1 MATLKKDII
10 SISLE
15 NQELENSMISTASAH
30 LKNELIPIR
39 LVENFDAFV
48 NYISG
53 HVIQLTKT
61 KEYISRKHLPPINE
75 QMTVKAEDCT
85 PYTEQEY
92 YPLIHFFYTIALSG
106 RLLEKVSVKSGK
118 LQLNVT
124 DRLRIYEELT
134 DTEKYFFLLETFWI
148 DVNWAELQGNS
159 YNSIA
164 SQLPETFYIL
174 NRNNTSPK
182 LGKMVK
188 SQTYD
193 WNYFLL
199 YFEWLGFWICEE
211 NLERKEQRG
220 TKSAYFAN
228 SITLMPLGV
237 KMIPTLL
244 VSRNLSVWNIAVRRE
259 NGEFNGI
266 PGSVLEEVGGGNLS
280 DEDFAQFEM
289 IVEQDQSAQTFF
301 QPFIKLFPKGEL
313 VNTLPRNRN
322 LFTDGIYT
330 FKVSLSNGTTWRKVA
345 LSAKHSMED
354 LHKIIIQAF
363 QFDDDHLYSFF
374 MDGKLWSDIC
384 IVSPDDDYGH
394 THATHVQIGKMSLF
408 IKQKF
413 LYLFDYEAE
422 WVFVVEV
429 DEIEEGLNELV
440 KPFVSGAEGA
450 APQQYGDFY

>member
-1 MATLKKDII
+1 ML
-10 SISLE
+10 
-15 NQELENSMISTASAH
+15 
-30 LKNELIPIR
+30 
-39 LVENFDAFV
+39 
-48 NYISG
+48 
-53 HVIQLTKT
+53 
-61 KEYISRKHLPPINE
+61 
-75 QMTVKAEDCT
+75 
-85 PYTEQEY
+85 
-92 YPLIHFFYTIALSG
+92 
-106 RLLEKVSVKSGK
+106 
-118 LQLNVT
+118 
-124 DRLRIYEELT
+124 
-134 DTEKYFFLLETFWI
+134 
-148 DVNWAELQGNS
+148 
-159 YNSIA
+159 
-164 SQLPETFYIL
+164 
-174 NRNNTSPK
+174 
-182 LGKMVK
+182 
-188 SQTYD
+188 
-193 WNYFLL
+193 
-199 YFEWLGFWICEE
+199 
-211 NLERKEQRG
+211 
-220 TKSAYFAN
+220 
-228 SITLMPLGV
+228 
-237 KMIPTLL
+237 
-244 VSRNLSVWNIAVRRE
+244 NIAVRRE

-280 DEDFAQFEM
+280 DEDFALFEM

-345 LSAKHSMED
+345 LSAKNSMED